1 MRPLPYL
8 IIAIALVACAA
19 SKQAKPHDI
28 RQSDILLGSS
38 TVASGCIDPAT
49 AKPQ

>member
-1 MRPLPYL
+1 MRQLFHL
-8 IIAIALVACAA
+8 ITAFALAGCAA
-19 SKQAKPHDI
+19 SSQAKPHDI
-28 RQSDILLGSS
+28 RQSDILSGSS